1 MRLLKRQPKISK
13 QRALD
18 SYPIRNQAVE
28 WTSKG
33 DETVLVLRRREDRV
47 GRLLDLFFV
56 VPKER
61 KLQLDAVGSYVW
73 RQCDGRHTVQQLID
87 DLARKYKLNRK
98 EAEVSLTEFLRQL
111 GRKKLIAIAVPKDE
125 ARAKKERKL
134 ANVRASKA

>member
-1 MRLLKRQPKISK
+1 MRLLKRQPRISK

-61 KLQLDAVGSYVW
+61 KLQLDPVGSYVW

-134 ANVRASKA
+134 TNVRASKA